1 MDNASER
8 NFKKFFEIPLD
19 FILPDVYNIV
29 CKVNSIHKRTIQLF
43 ADIVYW

>member
-1 MDNASER
+1 MNINES
-8 NFKKFFEIPLD
+8 NFKKIFEITLD

-29 CKVNSIHKRTIQLF
+29 CKVNSIHKIIIQLF